1 MQMRRSWRRAGHCPW
16 GSKGHQQRENPRL
29 GALQLH
35 YISAMKTATLPPI
48 RIAPALREQVEAL
61 LAEDETL
68 SAFIETAVRDA
79 ARRRLHQSEF
89 IARGLASREQAL
101 ATGAYLSLDEAMQ
114 RLRGR
119 LDRAREAQQA

>member
-1 MQMRRSWRRAGHCPW
+1 
-16 GSKGHQQRENPRL
+16 
-29 GALQLH
+29 
-35 YISAMKTATLPPI
+35 MKTATLPPI
-48 RIAPALREQVEAL
+48 RIAPSLREQVEAL
-61 LAEDETL
+61 LADGETL

-79 ARRRLHQSEF
+79 AQRRQHQSEF

-101 ATGAYLSLDEAMQ
+101 ATGAYLSLDEAIQ